1 MHYTHKALLDA
12 TVHIITLP
20 EVLRATLYG
29 GVAILLS
36 PVPPTLPI
44 ASKAPCLLFHS
55 PLYLPEERPHFN
67 INRMLH
73 HAVAQTSPCC
83 IAPVALA
90 AAAKGRRTRRGD
102 GAPVARRQ
110 KKQTCFVIVFK
121 RPVWF
126 VLSARHNMEKYQQR
140 NMMLNSNK
148 TEECSDG
155 QRWGLFPSDLIQS
168 TNWASLKHKIEQQS
182 ILPCQYASGLAQT

>member
-1 MHYTHKALLDA
+1 MGVVLWQSAECVHYTHKALLDA

-20 EVLRATLYG
+20 EILRATLYG

-110 KKQTCFVIVFK
+110 KKQTCFVIV
-121 RPVWF
+121 
-126 VLSARHNMEKYQQR
+126 
-140 NMMLNSNK
+140 SNGR
-148 TEECSDG
+148 S
-155 QRWGLFPSDLIQS
+155 GLFCLRDTIWKS
-168 TNWASLKHKIEQQS
+168 TNKEI
-182 ILPCQYASGLAQT
+182 

>member
-1 MHYTHKALLDA
+1 MGVVLWQSAEFMHYTHKALLDA

-20 EVLRATLYG
+20 KVLRATLYG

-36 PVPPTLPI
+36 PARPPPHTLPF

-55 PLYLPEERPHFN
+55 LLYLPEELPHFN

-90 AAAKGRRTRRGD
+90 AAVEVGGHVE
-102 GAPVARRQ
+102 G
-110 KKQTCFVIVFK
+110 
-121 RPVWF
+121 
-126 VLSARHNMEKYQQR
+126 MEHR
-140 NMMLNSNK
+140 
-148 TEECSDG
+148 
-155 QRWGLFPSDLIQS
+155 
-168 TNWASLKHKIEQQS
+168 
-182 ILPCQYASGLAQT
+182 